1 MKNFILIK
9 LAIVTLGLS
18 QPYDIVIKQ
27 GRVIDP
33 ETDLDQICNIGIIGN
48 QISDIT
54 KNSINGKVTI
64 NAKGL
69 VVSPGFIDLHAHG
82 QTNSAHRYQLKDG
95 VTTALEM
102 ESGVAF
108 IERWIEAKKGKSLV
122 NFGATAPH
130 GFLRSIA
137 MNKNK
142 KTANQLIDHFSKN
155 KMKLEESTSDES
167 KLSKEDKKLRKLFK
181 SLSSSNYESQ
191 TFNETVETKK
201 LIKNYIEKGAL
212 GIGLPVG
219 YYLGASAGE
228 IFEIYKLAKRLDVT
242 VYTHTRGFGMP
253 GIQEAMAAATTAG
266 ASVHIVHANSMSLGE
281 IETTLSM
288 VESAQK
294 NGLDITTE
302 VYPYTAASTSL
313 ESILFDEGWKETLNI
328 SYKNLQWEKTGE
340 RLNKKTF
347 YEYRKKGG
355 VVIIHMMKPEW
366 IRKGVSHPISIIA
379 SDGMPYAP
387 GAHPRTAGTFSRILG
402 KYVREEKAL
411 DLMTALKKI
420 TIMPAKRLEKIA
432 PSMKRKGRLQVSA
445 DADITIF
452 NPNTIIDKAD
462 FSGLKYSEGVQTVII
477 NGKIIVKEGRIIE
490 NVFPGKPILSK
501 YKK

>member
-33 ETDLDQICNIGIIGN
+33 ETNLDQICNIGIIGN
-48 QISDIT
+48 EISDIT
-54 KNSINGKVTI
+54 KKSINGKVAI

-142 KTANQLIDHFSKN
+142 RTADKLIDHFSKN
-155 KMKLEESTSDES
+155 KMKLEDSTSDKS
-167 KLSKEDKKLRKLFK
+167 KPSKEDEKLKKLFN

-191 TFNETVETKK
+191 THSETEKTKD
-201 LIKNYIEKGAL
+201 LIKNYMEKGAL

-219 YYLGASAGE
+219 YYIGASAGE
-228 IFEIYKLAKRLDVT
+228 IFEIYKLANTLDVT

-253 GIQEAMAAATTAG
+253 GIQEAMAAASTAG

-328 SYKNLQWEKTGE
+328 GYSDLQWEKTGE

-366 IRKGVSHPISIIA
+366 IKKGVSHPISIIA

-411 DLMTALKKI
+411 DLMTALKKM
-420 TIMPAKRLEKIA
+420 TIMPARRLEMIA
-432 PSMKRKGRLQVSA
+432 PSMTRKGRLQVGA

-462 FSGLKYSEGVQTVII
+462 FSGLRYSEGVQTVII
-477 NGKIIVKEGRIIE
+477 DGKIIVQEGRIVE

>member
-9 LAIVTLGLS
+9 LAIVTICLS

-137 MNKNK
+137 MTKNK
-142 KTANQLIDHFSKN
+142 RTADQLIDHFSKN
-155 KMKLEESTSDES
+155 EIKIEDSSSDES
-167 KLSKEDKKLRKLFK
+167 KLSREDERLKKLFN

-191 TFNETVETKK
+191 TFNETEETKK
-201 LIKNYIEKGAL
+201 LIKNYMEKGAL

-228 IFEIYKLAKRLDVT
+228 IFEIYKLAKTLDVT
-242 VYTHTRGFGMP
+242 IYTHTRGFGMP

-294 NGLDITTE
+294 NGLDVTTE

-328 SYKNLQWEKTGE
+328 SYNDLQWEKTGE

-366 IRKGVSHPISIIA
+366 IRVGVSNPISIIA

-402 KYVREEKAL
+402 KYVREEKVL
-411 DLMTALKKI
+411 DLVTALKKM

-432 PSMKRKGRLQVSA
+432 PSMARKGRLQVGA

-452 NPNTIIDKAD
+452 NPNTIIDNAD

-477 NGKIIVKEGRIIE
+477 DGKIIVKEGRIIE

>member
-9 LAIVTLGLS
+9 LAIVTFGLS

-33 ETDLDQICNIGIIGN
+33 ETNLDQICNIGIIGN

-54 KNSINGKVTI
+54 KNSINGKIAI

-82 QTNSAHRYQLKDG
+82 QTNSAHRYQVKDG

-108 IERWIEAKKGKSLV
+108 IERWIEAKKGRSLV

-130 GFLRSIA
+130 GFLRSIS
-137 MNKNK
+137 MVKNK
-142 KTANQLIDHFSKN
+142 STANKLINHFSKN
-155 KMKLEESTSDES
+155 EMKIEDSTQNKVKS
-167 KLSKEDKKLRKLFK
+167 SKEDEKLKKLYS
-181 SLSSSNYESQ
+181 SLSSSNYQSQ
-191 TFNETVETKK
+191 SPNEIEETKK
-201 LIKNYIEKGAL
+201 LIKDYIDKGAL

-228 IFEIYKLAKRLDVT
+228 VFEIYKFAKTLNVT

-328 SYKNLQWEKTGE
+328 SYNDLQWEKTGE

-366 IRKGVSHPISIIA
+366 IKVGVSHPVSIIA

-402 KYVREEKAL
+402 KYVREEKIL
-411 DLMTALKKI
+411 DLITALKKM

-432 PSMKRKGRLQVSA
+432 PSMARKGRLQIGA

-462 FSGLKYSEGVQTVII
+462 FSGLKYSEGVETVII
-477 NGKIIVKEGRIIE
+477 DGKIIIKEGRIIE

>member
-1 MKNFILIK
+1 M
-9 LAIVTLGLS
+9 
-18 QPYDIVIKQ
+18 
-27 GRVIDP
+27 
-33 ETDLDQICNIGIIGN
+33 
-48 QISDIT
+48 
-54 KNSINGKVTI
+54 
-64 NAKGL
+64 

-142 KTANQLIDHFSKN
+142 RTANQLIDHFSKN
-155 KMKLEESTSDES
+155 IMKLEDSTSDKS
-167 KLSKEDKKLRKLFK
+167 KPSKEDEKLKRLFNN
-181 SLSSSNYESQ
+181 LSSSNYESQ
-191 TFNETVETKK
+191 THSETEKTKD
-201 LIKNYIEKGAL
+201 LIKNYMEKGAL

-228 IFEIYKLAKRLDVT
+228 IFEIYKLAKTLDVT

-253 GIQEAMAAATTAG
+253 GIQEAMAAASTAG

-328 SYKNLQWEKTGE
+328 SYNDLQWEKTGE

-366 IRKGVSHPISIIA
+366 IKKGVSHPISIIA

-411 DLMTALKKI
+411 DLMTALKKM
-420 TIMPAKRLEKIA
+420 TIMPARRLEKIA
-432 PSMKRKGRLQVSA
+432 PSMTRKGRLQVGA

-462 FSGLKYSEGVQTVII
+462 FSGLKYSEGVETVII
-477 NGKIIVKEGRIIE
+477 DGKIIVQEGRIVE
-490 NVFPGKPILSK
+490 DVFPGKPILSK